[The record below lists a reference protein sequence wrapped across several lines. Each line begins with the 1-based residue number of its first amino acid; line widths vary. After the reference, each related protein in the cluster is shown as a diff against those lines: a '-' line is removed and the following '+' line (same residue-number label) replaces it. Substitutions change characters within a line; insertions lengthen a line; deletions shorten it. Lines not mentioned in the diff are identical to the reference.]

1 MKQEQRNIDY
11 RSLLEDGLFQ
21 LKKTQ
26 SRLKALEYA
35 KTEPIA
41 IVGMGCRFPGG
52 IDNPA
57 QLWRILRDGVDTITE
72 VPKNRWDIDAYY
84 DRDPE
89 AIGKMYT
96 RNGGFVND
104 VDTFDAHFFNIS
116 PREAMSLDPQQRL
129 LLEVS
134 WQALENSY
142 QDPLHLYESSTGV
155 FLGIC
160 SNDYSRKLS
169 STGEIDAYFG
179 TGNAIS
185 AAAGRLSYFLG
196 LTGPSLAVDTACSS
210 SLVAVHLACQSL
222 RKQECSLAL
231 AGGVNLLLSPENSI
245 VFSQARM
252 LSPDGRCKTFDAAA
266 DGYVRG
272 EGCGVIVL
280 KRLSDAIKSQDN
292 ILAVI
297 RGSAINQD
305 GPSGGLT
312 VPNGPSQQKVIR
324 QALKNGGV
332 DPSLVSYIEA
342 HGTGTSLGDPI
353 EVKALGAVFSK
364 SHSPEYPLMIGSLKT
379 NMGHLEAA
387 AGIAG
392 LIKVVL
398 QLQYQE
404 IVPHLHLK
412 EPNPHINWDELPVS
426 VPTQLTPWSVDSQKR
441 IGGVSSF
448 GFSGTNA
455 HVVLEEAPTQE
466 SQVKDSD
473 LGERPWHILTLSAKC
488 EKALQELV
496 QRHEELLSNNST
508 AAIADVCF
516 SANTGRA
523 HFNHRLAIIT
533 SDKQDLADKL
543 AKISAGEEANSVFS
557 RKLPGNSRSPK
568 IAFLFTGQGS
578 QYVNMGRQLYETQPV
593 FRQTLDQCERILQS
607 YLEKS
612 LLNVI
617 YPENTKELNNSVI
630 DQTAYTQPTL
640 FALEYALFQLWQSWG
655 IKPDVVMGHSVGEYV
670 AACVAGVVSLED
682 GLKLIAH
689 RGRLMQQLPSG
700 GEMVAVMASFEK
712 VNQLIAPYTEKVAIA
727 AINGPESIVI
737 SGEAE
742 AIRTVKES
750 LEAEGIKTKQLQ
762 VSHAFHSPLME
773 PMLADFEA
781 VANQITYNRPRI
793 PLISN
798 VTGIRADESIAT
810 AKYWVNHVRQPVKFA
825 QSLDTLHQEGYDI
838 FLEIGPKPI
847 LLGMGRQCLP
857 EDVGIWLPSLRPGQ
871 ADWSQ
876 MLQSLA
882 ELYVRGVKV
891 DWLGF
896 DRDYGRRR
904 VVLPTY
910 PFQRQRYWV
919 ETADNGHSPAES
931 PAQLPTPIVNL
942 LHRGDTQQLA
952 QNLETA
958 AKLSPEEAKFL
969 PKLLEILVK
978 QHQQQQKA
986 ASLPDWL
993 YEVSWQPQTRQNT
1006 EMSFTEAG
1014 SWLILTDQNGVGQAL
1029 AQLLEERGQN
1039 CCLVYVGDT
1048 YQAKEPLTWSLNPAH
1063 PNEFE
1068 QLLQEIKATE
1078 QPPLKGV
1085 IHLWSLEA
1093 TFASQLSLNSLEQIQ
1108 VLGCGSTL
1116 HLVQA
1121 LAKHYEQALP
1131 RLWLVT
1137 RGAVPVDSSLPGVA
1151 QASLWGLGKV
1161 IALEQPQLWGGL
1173 IDLAADAPRDE
1184 PLQLLA
1190 EIRDSQGEDQ
1200 LAFRCGQ
1207 RHVARLVRG
1216 KMPVAGSLSLQAH
1229 STYLITGGL
1238 GALGLKIAQWLVEQG
1253 VRHLVLT
1260 SRREASEKAR
1270 AALARMEE
1278 LGAQVVVARAD
1289 VAEWGEMVKLFEEI
1303 KTSMPPLRGII
1314 HAAGVLDDG
1323 ILRQQNWERFAQVMA
1338 PKIKGT
1344 WNLHLLT
1351 QELSL
1356 DFWVSF
1362 SSVASLLGS
1371 PGQGNYAAANAF
1383 MDAVAHYRTAAG
1395 LPGLSLNW
1403 GPWDEAGMAASL
1415 DVRQRTRLS
1424 AQGIEPIPLAA
1435 GLQILENLLAG
1446 SAAQVGILP
1455 VNWTK
1460 FMQRFPEGVMSSF
1473 LDSVGIAFEQPA
1485 KQQTQFLQELQSAPV
1500 SERRNLLIGYVR
1512 SQVAQVLGL
1521 GEPERIDIQQGLS
1534 DLGLDSLMSVE
1545 LKNHLQTSLGCS
1557 IPTTLAYDYPTVEAL
1572 TDYLAK
1578 EVMGAE
1584 FFDESTSE
1592 LHDSSDRAE
1601 RSTGGDREQNVT
1613 ESNLDH
1619 LSDRE
1624 AEELLLSKLDNMRY

>member
-1 MKQEQRNIDY
+1 
-11 RSLLEDGLFQ
+11 
-21 LKKTQ
+21 
-26 SRLKALEYA
+26 
-35 KTEPIA
+35 
-41 IVGMGCRFPGG
+41 
-52 IDNPA
+52 
-57 QLWRILRDGVDTITE
+57 

-89 AIGKMYT
+89 AIGKICT

-160 SNDYSRKLS
+160 SNDYARKLS

-272 EGCGVIVL
+272 EGCGIIVL

-353 EVKALGAVFSK
+353 EVKALGAVFGG
-364 SHSPEYPLMIGSLKT
+364 SHSQENPLMIGSLKT

-612 LLNVI
+612 LLSVI

-670 AACVAGVVSLED
+670 AATVTGVVSLED

-712 VNQLIAPYTEKVAIA
+712 VNQLIAPYPAKVAIA
-727 AINGPESIVI
+727 AINGPESMAI

-742 AIRTVKES
+742 AIRTVKNS

-793 PLISN
+793 PLLSN
-798 VTGIRADESIAT
+798 VTGTRADESIAT

-825 QSLDTLHQEGYDI
+825 QSIDTLHQEGSDI
-838 FLEIGPKPI
+838 FLEIGPQPI

-931 PAQLPTPIVNL
+931 PAKLPTPIVNL
-942 LHRGDTQQLA
+942 LHRGDTEQLA
-952 QNLETA
+952 QHLESA
-958 AKLSPEEAKFL
+958 AELSPEEVKFL
-969 PKLLEILVK
+969 PKLLEILVQ

-986 ASLPDWL
+986 ASLSDWL
-993 YEVSWQPQTRQNT
+993 YQVSWQPQPRQET
-1006 EMSFTEAG
+1006 ELSFSQAG
-1014 SWLILTDQNGVGQAL
+1014 SWLILADRGGVGQAL
-1029 AQLLEERGQN
+1029 ANLLEERGQT
-1039 CCLVYVGDT
+1039 CLLVYVGDT
-1048 YQAKEPLTWSLNPAH
+1048 YQAKESGSWSLNPSN
-1063 PNEFE
+1063 PTDCER
-1068 QLLQEIKATE
+1068 LLQEVVATSK
-1078 QPPLKGV
+1078 PPLKGV

-1093 TFASQLSLNSLEQIQ
+1093 AFAPELTVPQLERVQ
-1108 VLGCGSTL
+1108 VLGCGSAL

-1121 LAKHYEQALP
+1121 LAKHYQQAVP

-1151 QASLWGLGKV
+1151 QSSLWGLGKV

-1173 IDLAADAPRDE
+1173 IDLAPDAPSDE
-1184 PLQLLA
+1184 TINLLA

-1200 LAFRCGQ
+1200 LAFRGGQ
-1207 RHVARLVRG
+1207 RYVARLAKSQVKATRS
-1216 KMPVAGSLSLQAH
+1216 VSLQSD

-1238 GALGLKIAQWLVEQG
+1238 GALGLKVAQWMVERG

-1260 SRREASEKAR
+1260 SRTEASQTSQAAIALMEKV
-1270 AALARMEE
+1270 
-1278 LGAQVVVARAD
+1278 GAKILVARAD
-1289 VAEWGEMVKLFEEI
+1289 VSEWGDLVQVFEQM
-1303 KTSMPPLRGII
+1303 KASMPPLRGIV

-1323 ILRQQNWERFAQVMA
+1323 ILLQQNWQRFAKVMA
-1338 PKIKGT
+1338 PKVKGT
-1344 WNLHLLT
+1344 WNLHRLT
-1351 QELSL
+1351 QELPL
-1356 DFWVSF
+1356 DFFVSF
-1362 SSVASLLGS
+1362 SSAASLLGA
-1371 PGQGNYAAANAF
+1371 PAQGNYAAANAF
-1383 MDAVAHYRTAAG
+1383 LDALAHYRKAAG

-1403 GPWDEAGMAASL
+1403 GPWSEAGMAASL
-1415 DVRQRTRLS
+1415 GERDRDRMA
-1424 AQGIEPIPLAA
+1424 AQGIEPIPLAQ
-1435 GLQILENLLAG
+1435 GMQVLGNLLAG
-1446 SAAQVGILP
+1446 SAAQVGVLP
-1455 VNWTK
+1455 VNWSK
-1460 FMQRFPEGVMSSF
+1460 FLQRFPEGVMSSF
-1473 LDSVGIAFEQPA
+1473 LETFGVASEQPA
-1485 KQQTQFLQELQSAPV
+1485 TQQTAFWQQLESAPV
-1500 SERRNLLIGYVR
+1500 SDRRNLLISHVR
-1512 SQVAQVLGL
+1512 SQVAKVLRL
-1521 GEPERIDIQQGLS
+1521 SEPDRIDIQQGLS

-1545 LKNHLQTSLGCS
+1545 LRNHLQTSLGCS
-1557 IPTTLAYDYPTVEAL
+1557 IPTTLAFDYPTVEAL

-1584 FFDESTSE
+1584 FFDESAVE
-1592 LHDSSDRAE
+1592 LQKSSDR
-1601 RSTGGDREQNVT
+1601 EQGVA
-1613 ESNLDH
+1613 ESNLDN
-1619 LSDRE
+1619 LSDSE
-1624 AEELLLSKLDNMRY
+1624 AEALLLSKLDNMRY